1 MAYYGDTVVFNCT
14 SKGGPNNKYTWFL
27 YGYLS
32 YSDYRADVIGQSNQ
46 LILELNSIDL
56 FAYYQCRVSNEA
68 GNDGYAGY
76 YEVRGKTILIV
87 NNDLPFNRFI
97 VSQYYSS

>member
-14 SKGGPNNKYTWFL
+14 SRGGPNNKYTWLL
-27 YGYLS
+27 YGHLS
-32 YSDYRADVIGQSNQ
+32 YDGQEDVIGQSNQ

-56 FAYYQCRVSNEA
+56 FAYFRCWVRNEA
-68 GNDGYAGY
+68 GGNVGSS
-76 YEVRGKTILIV
+76 EVRGKTILIV